1 MTITNVIQIIMA
13 LGLLLVGRK
22 LYWVFVGAIGFISVT
37 EWAFAHLQNVPE
49 GVVLI
54 IGIAVGMIGA
64 LLAIFLRA
72 VGIGLAGFL
81 GGAYIF
87 MIFSS
92 MLSITNQSLEL
103 GLTIVGGILG
113 LIFVLKLFDWA
124 LILISSISGAA
135 LLSKFVPITR
145 VNDAIWVAILA
156 VIGIVV
162 QARELKS

>member
-1 MTITNVIQIIMA
+1 
-13 LGLLLVGRK
+13 VG
-22 LYWVFVGAIGFISVT
+22 I
-37 EWAFAHLQNVPE
+37 
-49 GVVLI
+49 
-54 IGIAVGMIGA
+54 IGA
-64 LLAIFLRA
+64 LLAVFLRA

-87 MIFSS
+87 MILSS

-113 LIFVLKLFDWA
+113 LVLVLALFNWA
-124 LILISSISGAA
+124 VILLSSISGAA
-135 LLSKFVPITR
+135 LLSKFVPIAR